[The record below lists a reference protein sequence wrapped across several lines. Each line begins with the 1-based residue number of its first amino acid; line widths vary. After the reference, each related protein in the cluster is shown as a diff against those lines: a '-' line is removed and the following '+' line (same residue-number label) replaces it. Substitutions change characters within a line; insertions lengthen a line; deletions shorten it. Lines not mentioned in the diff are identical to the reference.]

1 MNEVTEEIKKVA
13 EHTIHPENETDR
25 EAEKRQP
32 WMPLTGAIIAGI
44 LLFAIA
50 TLFVL

>member
-13 EHTIHPENETDR
+13 DHAVHPDHETDR
-25 EAEKRQP
+25 DARKRQP
-32 WMPLTGAIIAGI
+32 WMPLTGAIVAGI

-50 TLFVL
+50 ALFVL